1 MTGLASLLLHVAL
14 AAAPVPPADTVRVE
28 CEGTV
33 RYEAGPG
40 GRTRLVLTGGVSVT
54 RGATVLRARAAK
66 AVIADG
72 GGGPD
77 LVRAEGDVVL
87 ESPAFSARA
96 DRAEMRKV
104 VAAPEG
110 DGKAKAAPRKDAP
123 PLHEIR
129 LDRRELAEVELRAGD
144 VLVACRG
151 PLTYSSASR
160 EARLTGGVR
169 AESPKLRA
177 RCREARV
184 VFLKSRPLT
193 PAKNATDSE
202 GPEKRPALPGVAS
215 VELAG
220 DVVLDTPGKGDAA
233 PRRVRAARAFYNA
246 DEDTIAFTGKPAPV
260 VEYGGVTLTAPE
272 IVLHLGENRI
282 EPRGGKMRAVLG
294 PAK

>member
-1 MTGLASLLLHVAL
+1 MTGLAALLLPAAL
-14 AAAPVPPADTVRVE
+14 AAAPAPTPERVRVK

-33 RYEAGPG
+33 RYEADSG
-40 GRTRLVLTGGVSVT
+40 GKTRLVLTGGVRVT
-54 RGATVLRARAAK
+54 RDATILRARAAE
-66 AVIADG
+66 AVIAG
-72 GGGPD
+72 KGEGPD

-110 DGKAKAAPRKDAP
+110 AGEPEPPRKDAP
-123 PLHEIR
+123 PAHEIR
-129 LDRRELAEVELRAGD
+129 LERRELAEVELRAGD

-151 PLTYSSASR
+151 SLTYSSASR

-177 RCREARV
+177 RCREARI
-184 VFLKSRPLT
+184 VFLRSRPAT
-193 PAKNATDSE
+193 PAKIATDGE

-215 VELAG
+215 VELVG
-220 DVVLDTPGKGDAA
+220 NVVLDTPGEGDAA
-233 PRRVRAARAFYNA
+233 PRRVRASRAFYMA
-246 DEDTIAFTGKPAPV
+246 DEDTLAFTGKPAPV

-272 IVLHLGENRI
+272 IVLHMEDNRI

>member
-1 MTGLASLLLHVAL
+1 MTGLAALLLPVAL
-14 AAAPVPPADTVRVE
+14 AAAPTPPPGRVRVE

-33 RYEAGPG
+33 RYEADAEGK
-40 GRTRLVLTGGVSVT
+40 TRLVLTGGVSVT
-54 RGATVLRARAAK
+54 RGATVLRARTAE
-66 AVIADG
+66 AVIAGG

-77 LVRAEGDVVL
+77 LVRAEGDIVL
-87 ESPAFSARA
+87 ESPAFSVRA

-104 VAAPEG
+104 IAAADG
-110 DGKAKAAPRKDAP
+110 DAESAPARKGVPAA
-123 PLHEIR
+123 HEIR
-129 LDRRELAEVELRAGD
+129 LERRELAEVELRAGD

-151 PLTYSSASR
+151 PLTYSSPSR
-160 EARLTGGVR
+160 EALLTGGVR

-184 VFLKSRPLT
+184 VFLRTRPPT

-202 GPEKRPALPGVAS
+202 GPEKRPVPPGVAS
-215 VELAG
+215 VELVG
-220 DVVLDTPGKGDAA
+220 DVVLDAPGDEDAA
-233 PRRVRAARAFYNA
+233 ARRVRAARAFYNA
-246 DEDTIAFTGKPAPV
+246 DEDTIAFTGKTAPV

>member
-1 MTGLASLLLHVAL
+1 MDLVAFLLSGIL
-14 AAAPVPPADTVRVE
+14 AAAPPPPPDPVRVE

-33 RYEAGPG
+33 RYEAGAG
-40 GRTRLVLTGGVSVT
+40 GGTRLVLSGGVSVR
-54 RGATVLRARAAK
+54 RGATVLRARAAE
-66 AVIADG
+66 AMIAG
-72 GGGPD
+72 GGEAPD

-87 ESPAFSARA
+87 ESPTFSVRA

-104 VAAPEG
+104 VALPERNGKPVAP
-110 DGKAKAAPRKDAP
+110 AKDAP
-123 PLHEIR
+123 AAYDVR
-129 LDRRELAEVELRAGD
+129 LERRELAEVELRAGD

-151 PLTYSSASR
+151 PLTYSSGSR

-184 VFLKSRPLT
+184 VLLESGPPT
-193 PAKNATDSE
+193 PPKDAADGE
-202 GPEKRPALPGVAS
+202 APEKTRVLPGVAS
-215 VELAG
+215 VDLVG
-220 DVVLDTPGKGDAA
+220 DVVLDTPRKGDAA
-233 PRRVRAARAFYNA
+233 SRRVRAARARYSV
-246 DEDTIAFTGKPAPV
+246 DGDTIAFTGKPAPV